1 MRTKIIGN
9 DYAQIE
15 GIYKERFM
23 QVYRRYYTL
32 LESNVANV
40 QPMAMSVTSATF
52 ELTAASPVLGRI
64 EKITSLIT

>member
-1 MRTKIIGN
+1 MHKS
-9 DYAQIE
+9 E

-23 QVYRRYYTL
+23 QGYRRYYTL
-32 LESNVANV
+32 LESNVANA

-52 ELTAASPVLGRI
+52 ELAAASPVLGRI